1 MGFMKFL
8 SKGKKP
14 SVDELDVPPL
24 PPDSGDFGPMGEEFP
39 APFPGDE
46 SSSELSA
53 FPPFPGKPQGMP
65 TFDDF
70 GIPELRSE
78 TPLPRAEGI
87 PSFLQRSAPQPA
99 MPPMQSPAE
108 HHAHLKTNYI
118 HVTDYKQMTAD
129 MAQIRSDLRK
139 ASLGLTEMLHS
150 AVEREKDYNRYRNAL
165 MDMQKKLV
173 FVDKTLFRKGET
185 Q

>member
-24 PPDSGDFGPMGEEFP
+24 PPDSGDLGAMGGEFP
-39 APFPGDE
+39 APFPGDDA
-46 SSSELSA
+46 SSELSGFA
-53 FPPFPGKPQGMP
+53 PYPGGLQDTPA
-65 TFDDF
+65 FDDL
-70 GIPELRSE
+70 GIPELQDK
-78 TPLPRAEGI
+78 LPRPEQRVPA
-87 PSFLQRSAPQPA
+87 FLQRSASQPA
-99 MPPMQSPAE
+99 MPPMQPMAE
-108 HHAHLKTNYI
+108 HHTHLKAIYI

-129 MAQIRSDLRK
+129 MAQIRSDLRR

-150 AVEREKDYNRYRNAL
+150 SADREKDYNRYRNAL

>member
-24 PPDSGDFGPMGEEFP
+24 PPDSGDLGAMGGEFP
-39 APFPGDE
+39 APFPGDDA
-46 SSSELSA
+46 SSELS
-53 FPPFPGKPQGMP
+53 
-65 TFDDF
+65 
-70 GIPELRSE
+70 GIPELQDK
-78 TPLPRAEGI
+78 LPRPEQRVPA
-87 PSFLQRSAPQPA
+87 FLQRSASQPA
-99 MPPMQSPAE
+99 MPPMQPMAE
-108 HHAHLKTNYI
+108 HHTHLKAIYI

-129 MAQIRSDLRK
+129 MAQIRSDLRR

-150 AVEREKDYNRYRNAL
+150 SADREKDYNRYRNAL